1 MGNDVGLVLWSGILS
16 RDSVF
21 NTQLQEASRIYT
33 KFHDANENEDQI
45 LAHCKYN
52 RKTKYPLTP
61 LRK

>member
-33 KFHDANENEDQI
+33 KFHDANENED
-45 LAHCKYN
+45 
-52 RKTKYPLTP
+52 
-61 LRK
+61 